1 MVCATNIPSYPRLSL
16 ANVVQGW
23 DPNPRTHTRPDLKP
37 GAFDQ
42 LSHPCVNETRLAD
55 PLQSISS
62 LVERP
67 AAIDVEN
74 VARDGAVGQ
83 EKVDAGRNVFSC
95 T

>member
-1 MVCATNIPSYPRLSL
+1 MWCR
-16 ANVVQGW
+16 GW

-42 LSHPCVNETRLAD
+42 LSHPCVDETRLAD

-62 LVERP
+62 LVQGP
-67 AAIDVEN
+67 ATIDVKD

-83 EKVDAGRNVFSC
+83 EKVDARRNVHGFA
-95 T
+95 